1 MKFKEI
7 LKEDSKFDKFLY
19 KKEYPIFRELKDQHI
34 KELKKEIEKLV
45 NSKLNARLDSISI
58 EQNFIFSEVF
68 FKELENVDNEDD
80 GVSEIFD
87 CKFEFEK
94 IVRQSLKNIGLNGI
108 TLLSDD
114 ESFNSFDKTLNIDMV
129 IFDYNKDYIKNL
141 DKKFDYLKDYLEVL
155 K

>member
-1 MKFKEI
+1 MKLEEI
-7 LKEDSKFDKFLY
+7 LNESSKFDQILH
-19 KKEYPIFRELKDQHI
+19 KKEFPIFGEVKHQHI
-34 KELKKEIEKLV
+34 KEIEKEIEKLLKS
-45 NSKLNARLDSISI
+45 NAKLIDIKI
-58 EQNFIFSEVF
+58 EKNFIFTEVF
-68 FKELENVDNEDD
+68 FKELEDVDNEDD

-114 ESFNSFDKTLNIDMV
+114 ESFNSFDKTLNIDFV
-129 IFDYNKDYIKNL
+129 ISGYNKNYIKDL
-141 DKKFDYLKDYLEVL
+141 DKKFDYLKDYLENL

>member
-45 NSKLNARLDSISI
+45 NSKLNARLDYISI
-58 EQNFIFSEVF
+58 EQNFIFSEVSF
-68 FKELENVDNEDD
+68 NDFKNDD
-80 GVSEIFD
+80 DVSEIFD
-87 CKFEFEK
+87 RCFEYEK
-94 IVRQSLKNIGLNGI
+94 IVNQALKNIGLYGLKLYCDSD
-108 TLLSDD
+108 TLDQI
-114 ESFNSFDKTLNIDMV
+114 DKTLNIDMV

-141 DKKFDYLKDYLEVL
+141 DKKFDYLKDYLKVL

>member
-7 LKEDSKFDKFLY
+7 LNESSKFDQILH
-19 KKEYPIFRELKDQHI
+19 KKEFMIFEEMKPQHI
-34 KELKKEIEKLV
+34 KEIEKEIEKLLKS
-45 NSKLNARLDSISI
+45 NTKLISISI
-58 EQNFIFSEVF
+58 EKNFIFTEVF
-68 FKELENVDNEDD
+68 FKELEGVDDEDD

-87 CKFEFEK
+87 CKYEFEK

-114 ESFNSFDKTLNIDMV
+114 ELFNSFDKTLNIDFV
-129 IFDYNKDYIKNL
+129 ISGYNKDYIKDL
-141 DKKFDYLKDYLEVL
+141 DKKFDYLKDYLENL